1 MASFCKPV
9 KSVHDAAKP
18 ITRFE
23 FVLAKSQKN
32 FTVYRF
38 KANYYQQ
45 RIFFALVFLQL
56 TRDITSIYRQS
67 AFPTYLT
74 LHFNELLSKGCC
86 ILQQEQSHPFH
97 PPDHKPLGGRGKAT
111 HFAWVLEERE
121 GFLI

>member
-1 MASFCKPV
+1 MASFRKPV

-45 RIFFALVFLQL
+45 RTFFALVFFYNWPVILLAFEQFIENL
-56 TRDITSIYRQS
+56 LSYVPNS
-67 AFPTYLT
+67 AF
-74 LHFNELLSKGCC
+74 
-86 ILQQEQSHPFH
+86 
-97 PPDHKPLGGRGKAT
+97 
-111 HFAWVLEERE
+111 
-121 GFLI
+121 

>member
-1 MASFCKPV
+1 MASFRKPV

-45 RIFFALVFLQL
+45 RTFFALVFF
-56 TRDITSIYRQS
+56 Y
-67 AFPTYLT
+67 
-74 LHFNELLSKGCC
+74 N
-86 ILQQEQSHPFH
+86 
-97 PPDHKPLGGRGKAT
+97 
-111 HFAWVLEERE
+111 
-121 GFLI
+121 

>member
-32 FTVYRF
+32 FFTVYRF

-45 RIFFALVFLQL
+45 RTFFALVFLQL

-67 AFPTYLT
+67 AFLRT
-74 LHFNELLSKGCC
+74 
-86 ILQQEQSHPFH
+86 
-97 PPDHKPLGGRGKAT
+97 
-111 HFAWVLEERE
+111 
-121 GFLI
+121 

>member
-1 MASFCKPV
+1 MASFRKPV

-45 RIFFALVFLQL
+45 RTFFALVF
-56 TRDITSIYRQS
+56 Y
-67 AFPTYLT
+67 
-74 LHFNELLSKGCC
+74 N
-86 ILQQEQSHPFH
+86 
-97 PPDHKPLGGRGKAT
+97 
-111 HFAWVLEERE
+111 
-121 GFLI
+121 

>member
-38 KANYYQQ
+38 KANDYQQ
-45 RIFFALVFLQL
+45 PTFFALVFF
-56 TRDITSIYRQS
+56 TIDPWY
-67 AFPTYLT
+67 Y
-74 LHFNELLSKGCC
+74 
-86 ILQQEQSHPFH
+86 
-97 PPDHKPLGGRGKAT
+97 
-111 HFAWVLEERE
+111 
-121 GFLI
+121 